1 MEEGWSSHNFVASL
15 LGLVGVGWCCGLVL
29 SGPSGHSLKL
39 GDSVSD
45 GGWLVLVVAV
55 ALLFGVVDAQP
66 VVSGPAGG
74 SVDPVALRVVV

>member
-1 MEEGWSSHNFVASL
+1 MDEGWSSHHFVTGL

-29 SGPSGHSLKL
+29 SGPSGHILKL

-55 ALLFGVVDAQP
+55 ALLFGVIDA
-66 VVSGPAGG
+66 
-74 SVDPVALRVVV
+74 